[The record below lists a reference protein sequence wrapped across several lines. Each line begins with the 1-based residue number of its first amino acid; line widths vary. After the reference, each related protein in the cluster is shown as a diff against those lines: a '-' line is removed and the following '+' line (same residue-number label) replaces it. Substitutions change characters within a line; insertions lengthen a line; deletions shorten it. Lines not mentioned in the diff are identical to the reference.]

1 MPLHRDAKVLSDKE
15 QNTLA
20 EERGAKRC
28 RILTKLP
35 SGEGLRRRRDHQRGA
50 ASKEEVHTLVALES
64 HPLLKGPAYFTADLA
79 AVKVKGHGS
88 QAATGPM
95 EREERDVAEERERQ
109 AHFRFAQAHLR
120 FDHEDHTRASVVLQN
135 TVPVMILKS
144 RLQPISGPLNADRS
158 AVAPAGCGLQLATGL
173 RESVERGEEEE
184 EEEEEED
191 EAEEER
197 QRRRQRQ
204 WQRQHRRQ

>member
-1 MPLHRDAKVLSDKE
+1 MTKRICTMAKDATAKDHRRDLQLPPQGVCKLEVGLMPPHRDAKVLLDQGAQLSDKE

-35 SGEGLRRRRDHQRGA
+35 SGEGVRRTRDHQRGA
-50 ASKEEVHTLVALES
+50 ASKEEVHTLAALES

-95 EREERDVAEERERQ
+95 ERDERDVEEEQERQ
-109 AHFRFAQAHLR
+109 AHLRCAQAHLR
-120 FDHEDHTRASVVLQN
+120 
-135 TVPVMILKS
+135 
-144 RLQPISGPLNADRS
+144 
-158 AVAPAGCGLQLATGL
+158 
-173 RESVERGEEEE
+173 
-184 EEEEEED
+184 
-191 EAEEER
+191 
-197 QRRRQRQ
+197 
-204 WQRQHRRQ
+204 